1 LPKTRPHLLGV
12 DDGPFQKGQAAPV
25 PLVAVMMEGAGLV
38 EGLAVASFPVDGG
51 DATGFLAGWLSALRA
66 LGSVR
71 AVLLGGISVAGL
83 GIVDL
88 PELARRLARPVVSVT
103 RRRPSNTE
111 LCRALE
117 AAGLADRIAIVER
130 APRAVRLADGLYAA
144 HAGASAGDAARLGRA
159 GLGKAALPEPL
170 RLAHLI
176 GRAIVL
182 GESRGRV

>member
-1 LPKTRPHLLGV
+1 VPKTRPHLLGV
-12 DDGPFQKGQAAPV
+12 DDGPFEKDQFAPV
-25 PLVAVMMEGAGLV
+25 PLVAVMMEGADLV
-38 EGLAVASFPVDGG
+38 EGLAVSAFPVDGG
-51 DATGFLAGWLSALRA
+51 DATGWLASWLSGLRA
-66 LGSVR
+66 LRSAQ
-71 AVLLGGISVAGL
+71 AVLLGGISLAGL

-130 APRAVRLADGLYAA
+130 SPRAVRVEDGLYVA
-144 HAGASAGDAARLGRA
+144 HAGASAGDAARLVRA
-159 GLGKAALPEPL
+159 GLGKAGLPEPL

-176 GRAIVL
+176 GCAIAL
-182 GESRGRV
+182 GESRGRA